1 MLKLSK
7 ISKGSYMNI
16 EIMRKRSEVLVIA
29 LVGKALSDKWWN
41 GYNKAFNMT
50 PEEKWKEE
58 PEVVYNY
65 LMFHADP
72 N

>member
-1 MLKLSK
+1 
-7 ISKGSYMNI
+7 
-16 EIMRKRSEVLVIA
+16 MRKRSEVLVIA
-29 LVGKALSDKWWN
+29 LVGKALSEKWWN
-41 GYNKAFNMT
+41 SHNKAFDMT

>member
-1 MLKLSK
+1 MQV
-7 ISKGSYMNI
+7 

-29 LVGKALSDKWWN
+29 LVGKALSEKWWN
-41 GYNKAFNMT
+41 SHNKAFDMT

>member
-1 MLKLSK
+1 MQV
-7 ISKGSYMNI
+7 

-29 LVGKALSDKWWN
+29 LVGKSLSEKWWN
-41 GYNKAFNMT
+41 SANKAFNMT
-50 PEEKWKEE
+50 PEEKWKED
-58 PEVVYNY
+58 PEAVYSY